1 MMPNR
6 WPNPGTFNPVSHP
19 TRAPR
24 IRRRIAAFVAGLMT
38 SAAVWACNIPV
49 FRYALERWTPDVCEI
64 ILFTEKPLST
74 DEDAFVRSLERQSSL
89 VGGPANSRVI
99 RAELQAL
106 TPELNSLWQSL
117 QQSPNR
123 TPPYVV
129 IRSRYG
135 KDRVAN
141 HWSGPLQ
148 DSLSVPLLDSPVRRE
163 LARRLQ
169 KGDAIVWLVL
179 KPTVAADGKDS
190 TATTAALNL
199 LQEQCQALPG
209 KLELPEGIGLQ
220 GSELYSEVP
229 LLLQFSVLE
238 LSAADPQEQ
247 YLIRQ
252 LTGFQPAAFDAGEAL
267 IVPVFGRGR
276 ALEVIPA
283 SRLDADLIEDLSR
296 FLCSACSC
304 QVKEQNPGFDLLI
317 STPWNT
323 ELFGEDA
330 QLPPAP
336 PVKGTGRSEKP
347 TLLPIP
353 PGRQPAKR

>member
-1 MMPNR
+1 MSNQLLC
-6 WPNPGTFNPVSHP
+6 PGIPDPVP
-19 TRAPR
+19 GPPRAPLYH
-24 IRRRIAAFVAGLMT
+24 RRIVAFIACLVT

-64 ILFTEKPLST
+64 ILFTQAPLSADQET
-74 DEDAFVRSLERQSSL
+74 FVRKLERQSSL
-89 VGGPANSRVI
+89 VGGPANSRVL

-106 TPELNSLWQSL
+106 TPELEAVWQSV
-117 QQSPNR
+117 QQTPNR
-123 TPPYVV
+123 KPPWLV

-135 KDRVAN
+135 KDRITN
-141 HWSGPLQ
+141 HWSAPLQ
-148 DSLSVPLLDSPVRRE
+148 ESLAVPILDSPIRRE
-163 LARRLQ
+163 LAQRLQ

-179 KPTVAADGKDS
+179 KPAAATDGKDS
-190 TATTAALNL
+190 IATTAALNL
-199 LQEQCQALPG
+199 LQEQCETLPG

-252 LTGFQPAAFDAGEAL
+252 LTGFQQANFDAGEAL
-267 IVPVFGRGR
+267 VVPVFGRGR

-317 STPWNT
+317 TTPWNT
-323 ELFGEDA
+323 QLFGEDA
-330 QLPPAP
+330 PLPPASP
-336 PVKGTGRSEKP
+336 DRGTGRDEKP

>member
-1 MMPNR
+1 M
-6 WPNPGTFNPVSHP
+6 
-19 TRAPR
+19 
-24 IRRRIAAFVAGLMT
+24 
-38 SAAVWACNIPV
+38 
-49 FRYALERWTPDVCEI
+49 
-64 ILFTEKPLST
+64 
-74 DEDAFVRSLERQSSL
+74 
-89 VGGPANSRVI
+89 I